1 MDKLRK
7 RTLIYLILGIF
18 SAVSAVGGT
27 AALALSAL
35 KGYYILCAVLVLVAG
50 HGFYGTVFYFRAYR
64 AYRAMQSC
72 LVAYDSGARASEDI
86 AAQTGLT
93 VLGAEKFMERI
104 FSLGIL
110 KREGENT

>member
-7 RTLIYLILGIF
+7 RSLIYLILGIF

-35 KGYYILCAVLVLVAG
+35 KGYYLICALLVLVAG

-72 LVAYDSGARASEDI
+72 LIAYNGGARRGEDI
-86 AAQTGLT
+86 AAQAGVT
-93 VLGAEKFMERI
+93 VLGAEGFMKRI
-104 FSLGIL
+104 VSLGIL
-110 KREGENT
+110 ESETENT

>member
-1 MDKLRK
+1 M
-7 RTLIYLILGIF
+7 
-18 SAVSAVGGT
+18 SAVGGT

-35 KGYYILCAVLVLVAG
+35 KGYYVLCAVLVLVSG

-72 LVAYDSGARASEDI
+72 LAAYTRGARKSEDI
-86 AAQTGLT
+86 AAQAGVT

-104 FSLGIL
+104 ISLGIIE
-110 KREGENT
+110 REGENT

>member
-7 RTLIYLILGIF
+7 RSLIYLILGIF

-35 KGYYILCAVLVLVAG
+35 KGYYLICALLVLVAG

-72 LVAYDSGARASEDI
+72 LIAYNGGARRVEDI
-86 AAQTGLT
+86 AAQAGVT
-93 VLGAEKFMERI
+93 VLGAEKFMQKLVL
-104 FSLGIL
+104 LGIVTL
-110 KREGENT
+110 DGDNT

>member
-7 RTLIYLILGIF
+7 RSLIYLILGIF

-35 KGYYILCAVLVLVAG
+35 KGYYLICALLVLVAG

-72 LVAYDSGARASEDI
+72 LIAYNGGARASEDI
-86 AAQTGLT
+86 ASQTGLT
-93 VLGAEKFMERI
+93 VLGAEKFMQKLVL
-104 FSLGIL
+104 LGIVTL
-110 KREGENT
+110 DGENT